1 MDQIMKCPAC
11 NTEINSGFYFC
22 PNCGKKIKD
31 KLLSTS
37 IAKQIIYFL
46 VSALLPPIGLWWAV
60 KYLRQTDKVSKKI
73 GIAIIIITII
83 ATAVTLKLAIDTMN
97 TVNDSVSKQLNMY
110 QNF

>member
-1 MDQIMKCPAC
+1 MDQILKCPICKAD
-11 NTEINSGFYFC
+11 INSGFYFC

-31 KLLSTS
+31 KPLSTT

-46 VSALLPPIGLWWAV
+46 VSAMLPPVGLWWAV
-60 KYLRQTDKVSKKI
+60 KYLRQTDAVSKKI
-73 GIAIIIITII
+73 GIAIIVITVI

-97 TVNDSVSKQLNMY
+97 TVNDSVSKQLNIY